1 MSDDLG
7 IAEDYEMRKA
17 KWIGVTAL
25 LAALVFVGKGSA
37 DYETAA
43 YDVVEKEGEFEIRDY
58 PELVM
63 ASTAMGASGGNGSF
77 MRLFGYISGSNQ
89 AKQKVA
95 MTTPVFMK
103 PSAEQDAGSMSFV
116 VPKQV
121 ADEGTPAPSRQDVNI
136 TKRPA
141 GRFAVIR
148 FSGRMNDTMREE
160 AQQKL
165 RDWVEAKGL
174 KAGESMEYASYDPP
188 FTPAPLRRNEV
199 FLRLQTDEVQ
209 TERVQVSSP

>member
-1 MSDDLG
+1 
-7 IAEDYEMRKA
+7 MRKVSG
-17 KWIGVTAL
+17 IGLAVL
-25 LAALVFVGKGSA
+25 LAALFLAGKGRA

-58 PELVM
+58 PELVL

-89 AKQKVA
+89 AKQKVS
-95 MTTPVFMK
+95 MTTPVFMQ
-103 PSAEQDAGSMSFV
+103 PSVEQDAGMMSFV

-121 ADEGTPAPSRQDVNI
+121 AEDGTPAPSRQDVNI

-148 FSGRMNDTMREE
+148 FAGRMNDTMREE
-160 AQQKL
+160 AEQKL
-165 RDWVEAKGL
+165 RGWIEAKGL
-174 KAGESMEYASYDPP
+174 KAGDSMEYASYDPP

-199 FLRLQTDEVQ
+199 FLRLQSDKVATETVQ
-209 TERVQVSSP
+209 EPSP